1 MRRADVLAGSAFKA
15 AVHAV
20 IIMAVAFAAAGA
32 LAYYRVSHAMYS
44 ELERQLV
51 EEVLLFDAVY
61 QAGGQ
66 AALVAAVHK
75 LEAPEIIGQRYVA
88 LIGANDVKLA
98 GNLDVAPAYLNLSRR
113 IEVVPTREG
122 DTVATSAKKY
132 DTVELVVGRTTKLI
146 DVTLRAL
153 IYVLLAA
160 SALIIVGVL
169 FAGWVLSKQS
179 LRKLAQISATLER
192 VGRGDTT
199 ARIGPMSGD
208 GQIDR
213 IAGMIDLSLGRLSA
227 LTASSQNTIRA
238 VAHDLRTPLNRTL
251 IRIEEA
257 AAAPEGERDGLLAD
271 AAEELQKLSTVFDTV
286 LRISTLETSFDRAAF
301 HDVDLAAV
309 IADSVA
315 LFESDFADK
324 HQQVEIITA
333 AEPVIVRGDGQALRQ
348 LLVNLLA
355 NAHRHTAAGTKITV
369 DARRDNGRAVLQVC
383 DTGEGIAENQR
394 EAVLKPFTR
403 LDASRSVAGS
413 GLGLALV
420 NAIAIRHGATLELGD
435 NGPGLCVRVRFAD

>member
-1 MRRADVLAGSAFKA
+1 
-15 AVHAV
+15 
-20 IIMAVAFAAAGA
+20 MAVAFAAAGG
-32 LAYYRVSHAMYS
+32 LAYYRVSHAMYA

-51 EEVLLFDAVY
+51 EEILLFDEVY
-61 QAGGQ
+61 QAGGK

-75 LEAPEIIGQRYVA
+75 LESPEIIGKRYVA
-88 LIGANDVKLA
+88 LVDANGVKLA
-98 GNLDVAPAYLNLSRR
+98 GKLNVAPTYLNLTHQ

-122 DTVATSAKKY
+122 DRVAASAKKY
-132 DTVELVVGRTTKLI
+132 DTVQLVVGRTTKLI

-160 SALIIVGVL
+160 FLLIFIGVL

-179 LRKLAQISATLER
+179 FEKLARISDTLEQ
-192 VGRGDTT
+192 VGRGNTT
-199 ARIGPMSGD
+199 ARIGEMRGD

-213 IAGMIDLSLGRLSA
+213 IAAMIDFSLGRLSA

-238 VAHDLRTPLNRTL
+238 IAHDLRTPLNRTL

-271 AAEELQKLSTVFDTV
+271 AADELHKLSAIFDTV

-301 HDVDLAAV
+301 HDVDLAAI
-309 IADSVA
+309 IADSVS
-315 LFESDFADK
+315 LFESDFAEK
-324 HQQVEIITA
+324 HQPVEIIA
-333 AEPVIVRGDGQALRQ
+333 ADQPVIVQGDGQALRQ

-355 NAHRHTAAGTKITV
+355 NANRHTAVGTKITV
-369 DARRDNGRAVLQVC
+369 SARRDSGRAVLEVC
-383 DTGEGIAENQR
+383 DNGEGIAENQR

-403 LDASRSVAGS
+403 LDTSRSVAGS

-420 NAIAIRHGATLELGD
+420 NAIAIRHGASLELAD
-435 NGPGLCVRVRFAD
+435 NKPGLCIRVRFPA

>member
-1 MRRADVLAGSAFKA
+1 VRPADVLAGSAFKA
-15 AVHAV
+15 AVRAV

-32 LAYYRVSHAMYS
+32 LAYYRVSHAMYT

-51 EEVLLFDAVY
+51 EEILLFDEVY

-75 LEAPEIIGQRYVA
+75 LESPEIIGKRYVA
-88 LIGANDVKLA
+88 LVDANGVRLA
-98 GNLDVAPAYLNLSRR
+98 GNLDVAPAYLNLTRK

-122 DTVATSAKKY
+122 DTVATSGKKY
-132 DTVELVVGRTTKLI
+132 ATVQLVVGRTTKLI
-146 DVTLRAL
+146 DITLRTL

-160 SALIIVGVL
+160 FLLIFIGVL

-179 LRKLAQISATLER
+179 LEMLARISDTLEQ

-199 ARIGPMSGD
+199 ARIGVMRGD

-213 IAGMIDLSLGRLSA
+213 IAGMIDHSLGRLAA

-238 VAHDLRTPLNRTL
+238 IAHDLRTPLNRTL
-251 IRIEEA
+251 IRLEEA
-257 AAAPEGERDGLLAD
+257 AAAPEDKRDRLLAD
-271 AAEELQKLSTVFDTV
+271 AAEELHKLSTVFDTV
-286 LRISTLETSFDRAAF
+286 LRISTLETSFDQAAF

-309 IADSVA
+309 VADSVP
-315 LFESDFADK
+315 LFESDFAEK
-324 HQQVEIITA
+324 RQTVEILA
-333 AEPVIVRGDGQALRQ
+333 ADKPVIVHGDGQALRQ

-355 NAHRHTAAGTKITV
+355 NANRHTKEGTKITV
-369 DARRDNGRAVLQVC
+369 RARQENGGAILEVC
-383 DTGEGIAENQR
+383 DNGEGIAENQR

-403 LDASRSVAGS
+403 LDASRSVTGS

-420 NAIAIRHGATLELGD
+420 NAIVIRHGAVLELGD
-435 NGPGLCVRVRFAD
+435 NKPGLCVRVRFPD

>member
-1 MRRADVLAGSAFKA
+1 VRRADILAGSAFKA

-32 LAYYRVSHAMYS
+32 LAYYTVSHAMYS

-51 EEVLLFDAVY
+51 EEILLFDEVY
-61 QAGGQ
+61 QTGGQ
-66 AALVAAVHK
+66 AALFAAVRK
-75 LEAPEIIGQRYVA
+75 LESPEIIGKRYVA
-88 LIGANDVKLA
+88 LVDANGVKLA
-98 GNLDVAPAYLNLSRR
+98 GNLNVAPAYLNLTRK

-122 DTVATSAKKY
+122 DKVATSSRKF
-132 DTVELVVGRTTKLI
+132 DTVQLVVGRNTKLI
-146 DVTLRAL
+146 DVTLRTL

-160 SALIIVGVL
+160 FLLIFIGVL

-179 LRKLAQISATLER
+179 FRKLARISETLER

-199 ARIGPMSGD
+199 ARIGDMSGD
-208 GQIDR
+208 GQIAR
-213 IAGMIDLSLGRLSA
+213 IAEMIDLSLGRLSA
-227 LTASSQNTIRA
+227 LTSSSQNTIRA
-238 VAHDLRTPLNRTL
+238 IAHDLRTPLNRTL

-257 AAAPEGERDGLLAD
+257 VAAPQAERDSLLTD
-271 AAEELQKLSTVFDTV
+271 AEEELHKLGAVFDTV
-286 LRISTLETSFDRAAF
+286 LRISTLETSVDRAAF
-301 HDVDLAAV
+301 RDVDLATV

-315 LFESDFADK
+315 LFESDFAEK
-324 HQQVEIITA
+324 RQQVEISA
-333 AEPVIVRGDGQALRQ
+333 ATPVIVRGDGQALRQ

-355 NAHRHTAAGTKITV
+355 NANRHTAEGTRITV
-369 DARRDNGRAVLQVC
+369 GARRENGRAVLEVC
-383 DTGEGIAENQR
+383 DNGEGIAENQR

-420 NAIAIRHGATLELGD
+420 NAIAIRHGASLELAD
-435 NGPGLCVRVRFAD
+435 NTPGLCVRVRFPN